1 MPAMAPE
8 HRRRVAGEFLR
19 FLVVGGT
26 NTVVAYGLYLVLLH
40 WLRYE
45 LAYSLAYL
53 AGISVGYFM
62 NTLFVFRQPLSR
74 RAALRYPLVYL
85 VQYLLS
91 LLVLRVAVDL
101 VGVPAWLALAFAIV
115 ATIPVTF
122 ALSRLVI
129 HAR

>member
-26 NTVVAYGLYLVLLH
+26 NTVVAYGLYLILLH

-91 LLVLRVAVDL
+91 LLVLRVAVNL

-122 ALSRLVI
+122 VLSRLVI

>member
-1 MPAMAPE
+1 MTAE
-8 HRRRVAGEFLR
+8 LRRRVAGEFVR
-19 FLVVGGT
+19 FLIVGGT
-26 NTVVAYGLYLVLLH
+26 NTAVAYALYLLLLR
-40 WLRYE
+40 WLHYPV
-45 LAYSLAYL
+45 AYSIAYL

-62 NTLFVFRQPLSR
+62 NTWFVFRQKLSR

-91 LLVLRVAVDL
+91 LLVLHIAVDL
-101 VGVPAWLALAFAIV
+101 LGVPAWLALAFAIV

-122 ALSRLVI
+122 VLSRLII